1 MDRSDGIKYG
11 VIFLIFVI
19 LVILLIVG
27 TGAIRRHVKQ
37 QTTDSPMVITSPV
50 NAFEPRQYASDN
62 FVASTNGLQM
72 SWSTWIFINRWDYK
86 FGSWKNIFVR
96 QNADGSKRSPG
107 LWLYPKTNALH
118 ARISTSF
125 EDNEGCD
132 VQNIPLQKW
141 VMITYV
147 LNNRTVDI
155 YVNGKLE
162 RSCVLKGIPLLEAG
176 DLFVAKDN
184 GFYGQIAKLQYFNR
198 ALVPSEVL
206 DMYREGPYISDA
218 FRLPV
223 FKAEALKQV
232 GGSS

>member
-1 MDRSDGIKYG
+1 MERSDWIRYG
-11 VIFLIFVI
+11 VIFLIFI
-19 LVILLIVG
+19 ILLILLVVG
-27 TGAIRRHVKQ
+27 TGAIRRHVQQ
-37 QTTDSPMVITSPV
+37 QTTESPMVITSPSKGY
-50 NAFEPRQYASDN
+50 EQKRYAGSN
-62 FVASTNGLQM
+62 FQASKQGLQM
-72 SWSTWIFINRWDYK
+72 SWNTWVFINRWEYK

-96 QNADGSKRSPG
+96 QNADGSKRTPG

-162 RSCVLKGIPLLEAG
+162 RSCVLKGIPLIDNND
-176 DLFVAKDN
+176 DLYVCKDG
-184 GFYGQIAKLQYFNR
+184 GFYGEISKLQYFNR
-198 ALVPSEVL
+198 SLVPSEVL
-206 DMYREGPYISDA
+206 DMYKEGPYLDDA

-223 FKAEALKQV
+223 FKADALTPLT
-232 GGSS
+232 

>member
-1 MDRSDGIKYG
+1 MERSDMIRYG

-27 TGAIRRHVKQ
+27 TGAVRRHVKQ

-50 NAFEPRQYASDN
+50 NAFEQKQYNGDN
-62 FVASTNGLQM
+62 FQPSKNGLQM

-96 QNADGSKRSPG
+96 EDANGKRSPG

-162 RSCVLKGIPLLEAG
+162 RSCVLKGIPLIDGG
-176 DLFVAKDN
+176 DNLFVCKEG

-198 ALVPSEVL
+198 SLVPSEVL
-206 DMYREGPYISDA
+206 DMYKEGPYISDA

-223 FKAEALKQV
+223 FQSEALKPM
-232 GGSS
+232 

>member
-1 MDRSDGIKYG
+1 MDRSDWIRYG

-27 TGAIRRHVKQ
+27 TGAIRKHVKN
-37 QTTDSPMVITSPV
+37 QTLNSPMVITNPS
-50 NAFEPRQYASDN
+50 NAVKSAKYDGSHFLESKQ
-62 FVASTNGLQM
+62 GIQM
-72 SWSTWIFINRWDYK
+72 SWNTWVFIQNWEYK

-96 QNADGSKRSPG
+96 QDSNGKRSPG

-118 ARISTSF
+118 ARISTTVD
-125 EDNEGCD
+125 DNEGCD

-155 YVNGKLE
+155 YVNGRME
-162 RSCVLKGIPLLEAG
+162 RSCVLKGIPLILNNNLE
-176 DLFVAKDN
+176 VCKDG
-184 GFYGQIAKLQYFNR
+184 GFYGQISKLQYFDR
-198 ALVPSEVL
+198 AIVPSEVL
-206 DMYREGPYISDA
+206 DMYKEGPYLSDA

-223 FKAEALKQV
+223 FKTDALKAI
-232 GGSS
+232 

>member
-1 MDRSDGIKYG
+1 MDRSNMIRYG
-11 VIFLIFVI
+11 VIFLVFVI
-19 LVILLIVG
+19 LIILLVVG
-27 TGAIRRHVKQ
+27 TGAVKRHVKK
-37 QTTDSPMVITSPV
+37 QTTDSPMIITSPV
-50 NAFEPRQYASDN
+50 NSFESKKYNGDN
-62 FVASTNGLQM
+62 FQASQNGMQM

-96 QNADGSKRSPG
+96 RDSNSTRRSPG

-132 VQNIPLQKW
+132 VQNIPLQQW

-155 YVNGKLE
+155 YINGKLE
-162 RSCVLKGIPLLEAG
+162 RSCVLKGVPNIDNND
-176 DLFVAKDN
+176 DLFVCEDG
-184 GFYGQIAKLQYFNR
+184 GFYGQISKLQYFNR
-198 ALVPSEVL
+198 SLVPSEVL
-206 DMYREGPYISDA
+206 DMYKEGPYINDA

-223 FKAEALKQV
+223 FKTAPLKPMS
-232 GGSS
+232 G